1 MCNAI
6 VAALAFPVVLWGLG
20 RWTLRARVVAAVG
33 GIGWL
38 VAGYIARVVLF
49 SYFPSLGGA

>member
-1 MCNAI
+1 
-6 VAALAFPVVLWGLG
+6 VL
-20 RWTLRARVVAAVG
+20 VAAVG

-38 VAGYIARVVLF
+38 VAGYIAGVVLF